1 MKNISPAIN
10 NSEVKDIIL
19 QIKKNPFIHI
29 PPKIDLG
36 TTSVPTLKSFPW
48 RLFSWAMAQP
58 GLLIAMRPA

>member
-1 MKNISPAIN
+1 M
-10 NSEVKDIIL
+10 
-19 QIKKNPFIHI
+19 FIHV

-36 TTSVPTLKSFPW
+36 TTSVPTLKSFPL